1 PLPPTMMIGLSHSA
15 GLPFTRRWLR
25 VAGPPHTTQIAWN
38 LSTTS
43 AIHISVGIGPNGRPR
58 KSTSVPARITR
69 TPLSARR
76 FARSTM
82 PSSRN
87 CASSTATTSVPSR
100 RRRAI
105 SSAESTG
112 SASTVT
118 PSCEDTEKSPA
129 YRASRWDLKT
139 CTCLRAMT
147 ARRTRRINSSDLP
160 LNITPEMTSI
170 HPERVGC
177 WNTWDLTRHVGTSA
191 RAGRTL
197 AAVASPGKRASCR
210 RVPLKKLG
218 ILRISEGYPIVLQYS
233 CGFPRTP
240 FKEIAVNKAELT
252 SALAMRTK
260 MSKADATRTIEALF
274 DDKGI
279 IAGELKKGS
288 KVQITGFGNFEARK
302 RAARMGR
309 NPKTGGVIQI
319 KASIAPAFRAG
330 KQLKQ
335 VVNKKK

>member
-1 PLPPTMMIGLSHSA
+1 MHM
-15 GLPFTRRWLR
+15 
-25 VAGPPHTTQIAWN
+25 
-38 LSTTS
+38 
-43 AIHISVGIGPNGRPR
+43 SVGIGPNGSPR

-69 TPLSARR
+69 TPRSARR

-87 CASSTATTSVPSR
+87 CASSTATTSVPSCR
-100 RRRAI
+100 RREI

-118 PSCEDTEKSPA
+118 PSCEDTEKRPA

-160 LNITPEMTSI
+160 LNITPEMTST
-170 HPERVGC
+170 HPGRPAC
-177 WNTWDLTRHVGTSA
+177 WNMGPHVKPLPAPRATDPGDGGRGRGGSRKSSKLADFRGISHSSSA
-191 RAGRTL
+191 FM
-197 AAVASPGKRASCR
+197 
-210 RVPLKKLG
+210 RVSAP
-218 ILRISEGYPIVLQYS
+218 
-233 CGFPRTP
+233 P

-335 VVNKKK
+335 VVNKK